1 MQVEQLSLL
10 WFLIP
15 NEERG
20 MDSSGDESRAGRG
33 TEGGLGQFEG
43 SRPEKVCFLIGFVY
57 GPNILFFL

>member
-1 MQVEQLSLL
+1 
-10 WFLIP
+10 
-15 NEERG
+15 

-57 GPNILFFL
+57 GPNILFFVRYFL